1 MLDIATRQQKAHPTF
16 SFMLQLFNSCRE
28 FVVLWNP
35 QLAGRSLYRSVVRN
49 HPLQAMNV
57 SWLYIVLAIDIRK
70 FANYSKLG
78 TCCTKHTRD
87 GTQKIYNFI
96 KIGSYLNVVKRWNNH
111 RLSQKYSNRIESNE
125 PLVNEIAKFSLL
137 VLSNNLCITYIF
149 FHFLFFSFCNS
160 LQLKSQ
166 KDKFNLSFLSDYKSG
181 LKPAHCIEIKFA
193 FFFFFLNDYEKNKSR
208 DSIFE
213 E

>member
-28 FVVLWNP
+28 FLVLWNP

-78 TCCTKHTRD
+78 TCCTKHAELE
-87 GTQKIYNFI
+87 KFI
-96 KIGSYLNVVKRWNNH
+96 TLLKSYLNVVKRWNNH

-149 FHFLFFSFCNS
+149 FHFLFFFF
-160 LQLKSQ
+160 LQLA
-166 KDKFNLSFLSDYKSG
+166 
-181 LKPAHCIEIKFA
+181 PIEITKG
-193 FFFFFLNDYEKNKSR
+193 
-208 DSIFE
+208 
-213 E
+213 